1 MATQFVTCIRCSAQ
15 NSGLNTTCL
24 TCGTALPITPMPMQH
39 MPAYGVSYSGPEYY
53 PGKLQAISIVQI
65 VAGGFEILMSMFWLF
80 YTLIIGIATMGIG
93 LLLIPLPIILLTVG
107 ILSLVAGIKGV
118 NKKFNKKLSFGVA
131 ISQMVLLLGCDVLS
145 FGAGL
150 TGVILLTQDDV
161 KAYLASVGQR

>member
-1 MATQFVTCIRCSAQ
+1 
-15 NSGLNTTCL
+15 
-24 TCGTALPITPMPMQH
+24 MPMAHQ
-39 MPAYGVSYSGPEYY
+39 PSFGVQPY

-65 VAGGFEILMSMFWLF
+65 VVGSFEILMSFFWVF

-93 LLLIPLPIILLTVG
+93 LLLIPLPLILLAVG

-118 NKKFNKKLSFGVA
+118 NKNFNRKMSFGVA
-131 ISQMVLLLGCDVLS
+131 IAQMVLLLGCDVVS

-150 TGVILLTQDDV
+150 TAVILLSQDDV

>member
-1 MATQFVTCIRCSAQ
+1 MATQFVTCFRCSAQ
-15 NSGLNTTCL
+15 NSSLNTTCL
-24 TCGTALPITPMPMQH
+24 TCGSPLPIAPMPMMHQ
-39 MPAYGVSYSGPEYY
+39 PSYGVQGY

-65 VAGGFEILMSMFWLF
+65 VVGGFEILMSIFWIF

-93 LLLIPLPIILLTVG
+93 LLLIPLPLILLAVG

-118 NKKFNKKLSFGVA
+118 NKNFNKKMSFGVA
-131 ISQMVLLLGCDVLS
+131 IAQMVLLLGCDVLS

-150 TGVILLTQDDV
+150 TAVILLSQDDV